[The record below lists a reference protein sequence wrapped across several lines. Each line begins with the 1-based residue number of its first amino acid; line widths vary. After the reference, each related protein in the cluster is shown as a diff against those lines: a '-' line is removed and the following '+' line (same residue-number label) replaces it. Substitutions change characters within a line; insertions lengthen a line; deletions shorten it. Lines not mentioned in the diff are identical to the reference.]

1 MKNRLLL
8 ALLAAG
14 ALLSR
19 PVFGV
24 TQLVQNGQFSTLNP
38 QSGWTVSVNG
48 TTTSTGLSFVGGN
61 PGFVTMGGGVV
72 GPGQQL
78 VYTPVAIPT
87 NVIFAQYS
95 FVFSAASFDP
105 SKTAV
110 LSAVVLD
117 PTATLQL
124 ADVDNEFNGF
134 TSATQRTIN
143 LSAFIGQTV
152 NLGFEVQVGA
162 GATNSVFDVTDVSL
176 LAFTAG
182 DIPPNDFFTNST
194 LLGSVSKTNIIATN
208 ILATFEPGESPISKN
223 ASSNTLWWA
232 WTAPSNGVVTINTA
246 GSDFNTLLG
255 VFVGDTLASLVPL
268 ATDSS
273 GANSQVKIP
282 VATGVTYRIDVD
294 GKNGANG
301 VISLNLSFVPD
312 TTKPAVTVKTP
323 ASNAKLTNS
332 TVQVTGTASDN
343 VAVGFVT
350 VQLVNAAG
358 SNEVLIA
365 NGTNTWSATVTNLIP
380 GLNTLLVQ
388 AFDTS
393 SNASPVQKRTVNFT
407 VVSPLTVTVI
417 GTGSVTPDLTKTPQ
431 AVGSTLTLTAKP
443 GTGEVLSSWSGT
455 GGLFATTPTISF
467 TMQSNM
473 MLQVTFVPNP
483 FLPVVGNYQGLF
495 YDTGAPAH
503 ENAGFF
509 NATVASTGSF
519 TSKLILA
526 GKSYSLSGQFAAGG
540 EATATLVRKGL
551 STVTAQLQLNLDGSG
566 IVGTLSDGTFT
577 SQLFAMRPM
586 SNAAALAGRY
596 NVFLPGVASGMGA
609 SYGSVTV
616 TSTGGLT
623 LVGVLADDTKAAQ
636 KTSVLADGMWPF
648 YVPLYSGTGSIFGWI
663 TFSNQPETDL
673 IGGINWTKPAQAKA
687 KFYAGGFTNS
697 VNMLG
702 SLYTNAAPVL
712 NFESGM
718 VLLQGG
724 NLTNSIQN
732 SVTLGADNKVTNNSP
747 NPLTL
752 TITPTTGAFKG
763 TALNP
768 ATGKSQAFTGVV
780 IQKMNEGEGF
790 FLGTTNSGSVLFAP
804 VPF

>member
-1 MKNRLLL
+1 MKSRLLL
-8 ALLAAG
+8 ALLAVG
-14 ALLSR
+14 TLLSR

-24 TQLVQNGQFSTLNP
+24 TQLVQNGQFSGLDP
-38 QSGWTVSVNG
+38 QLGWTVSIAG
-48 TTTSTGLSFVGGN
+48 TTTSTGLSFQSGS

-72 GPGQQL
+72 GPAQQL
-78 VYTPVAIPT
+78 VYTPVIIPT
-87 NVIFAQYS
+87 NTIFAQFS

-105 SKTAV
+105 QQTAS
-110 LSAVVLD
+110 LSALVLD
-117 PTATLQL
+117 PTANVVL
-124 ADVDNEFNGF
+124 ADVDNETNMFQN
-134 TSATQRTIN
+134 ATQRTVN

-152 NLGFEVQVGA
+152 DLGFEVLVGG
-162 GATNSVFDVTDVSL
+162 GATNSIFDVTDVSL

-182 DIPPNDFFTNST
+182 DLQPNDFFTNST
-194 LLGSVSKTNIIATN
+194 SLGSVTKTNVIGTN
-208 ILATFEPGESPISKN
+208 ILATFEPGEMPISKS
-223 ASSNTLWWA
+223 ASSNTLWWS
-232 WTAPSNGVVTINTA
+232 WTAPANGLVTISTSAN
-246 GSDFNTLLG
+246 DFNTELG
-255 VFVGDTLASLVPL
+255 VFEGNAVNALLPI

-273 GANSQVKIP
+273 GSSSQIKLP
-282 VATGVTYRIDVD
+282 VATGTTYHIDVD
-294 GKNGANG
+294 GKNGATG
-301 VISLNLSFVPD
+301 TFQLNLSFVPD
-312 TTKPAVTVKTP
+312 TTKPTVTIKTP

-343 VAVGFVT
+343 VAVNFVQ

-358 SNEVLIA
+358 SNEVVMA
-365 NGTNTWSATVTNLIP
+365 NGSNSWSATVTDLIP
-380 GLNTLLVQ
+380 GPNTLLVQ

-393 SNASPVQKRTVNFT
+393 SNASTVEKRTVNFT
-407 VVSPLTVTVI
+407 VISPLTVTVT
-417 GTGSVTPDLTKTPQ
+417 GTGTVTPDLTKTPQ

-443 GTGEVLSSWSGT
+443 GTGQVFSSWSGD
-455 GGLFATTPTISF
+455 LFATTPTLTF

-473 MLQVTFVPNP
+473 VLQANFVPNP
-483 FLPVVGNYQGLF
+483 FLPAVGNYQGLF

-519 TSKLILA
+519 SSKIILA

-551 STVTAQLQLNLDGSG
+551 STVTAQLQLDLGGGG
-566 IVGTLSDGTFT
+566 ITGTFSDGTFT
-577 SQLFAMRPM
+577 SQLLAMRPM

-596 NVFLPGVASGMGA
+596 NFFLPGVASGMGD

-623 LVGVLADDTKAAQ
+623 AAGVLADDTKAAQ
-636 KTSVLADGMWPF
+636 KTSVLANGMWPF

-663 TFSNQPETDL
+663 NFTNQAETDL
-673 IGGINWTKPAQAKA
+673 SGGITWTKPEQAKA

-697 VNMLG
+697 VNLLG
-702 SLYTNAAPVL
+702 SLYTNASPVL
-712 NFESGM
+712 NFESGI

-732 SVTLGADNKVTNNSP
+732 SVTLGADNKVTNNGAT
-747 NPLTL
+747 PLTL

-768 ATGKSQAFTGVV
+768 STGKSQAFTGVV

-804 VPF
+804 APF